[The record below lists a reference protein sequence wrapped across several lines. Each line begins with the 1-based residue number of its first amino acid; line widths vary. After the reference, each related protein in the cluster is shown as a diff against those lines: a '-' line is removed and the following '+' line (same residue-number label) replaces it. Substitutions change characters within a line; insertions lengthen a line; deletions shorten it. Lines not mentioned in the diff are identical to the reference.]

1 MYNFSKM
8 NRNLAKYSF
17 LFFILIFGIGI
28 TSCEVVDDLLPAS
41 ETEKTI
47 KIFTKG
53 GVWNVDTLV
62 AKTDVFS
69 AGISTITSDTIH
81 IHYGTIEFQTPNQT
95 IPGYGAG
102 FMIRR
107 YESGGLIHTDTAA
120 WVPYNFN
127 SASDGTITLFFSL
140 PGEDFVV
147 NAYDMYL
154 NLDAMEDNKIVISGW
169 RRETIPNGSGGSYG
183 SYRRYHLTR

>member
-1 MYNFSKM
+1 MNFAK
-8 NRNLAKYSF
+8 NTLAAF
-17 LFFILIFGIGI
+17 LLISGFIF
-28 TSCEVVDDLLPAS
+28 TSCEVVDDLLPMS
-41 ETEKTI
+41 ESEKTV
-47 KIFTKG
+47 KTFTEG
-53 GVWNVDTLV
+53 GNWNVDTLV

-69 AGISTITSDTIH
+69 GGISTVTSDTTY

-95 IPGYGAG
+95 VPGYGAG
-102 FMIRR
+102 FMIHR
-107 YESGGLIHTDTAA
+107 YNSAGVSHTDTAA

-154 NLDAMEDNKIVISGW
+154 NLDAMEDDKILISGW

>member
-1 MYNFSKM
+1 MNMNFAK
-8 NRNLAKYSF
+8 NTLAAF
-17 LFFILIFGIGI
+17 LLISGFIF
-28 TSCEVVDDLLPAS
+28 TSCEVVDDLLPMTES
-41 ETEKTI
+41 EKTI
-47 KIFTKG
+47 KTFTEG
-53 GVWNVDTLV
+53 GIWNVDTLV
-62 AKTDVFS
+62 AKSDVFS
-69 AGISTITSDTIH
+69 GGISTITSDTTH

-95 IPGYGAG
+95 VPGYGAG
-102 FMIRR
+102 FMIHR
-107 YESGGLIHTDTAA
+107 YNSAGVSHTDTAA

-154 NLDAMEDNKIVISGW
+154 NLDAMEDDKIVISGW